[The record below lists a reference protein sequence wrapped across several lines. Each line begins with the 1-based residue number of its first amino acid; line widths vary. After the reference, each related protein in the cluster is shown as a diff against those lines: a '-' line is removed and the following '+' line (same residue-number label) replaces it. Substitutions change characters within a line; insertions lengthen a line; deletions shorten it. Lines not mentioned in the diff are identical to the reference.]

1 MLTFLFL
8 VINLFLAVLFI
19 KLLLK
24 KDFLTYLQGGR
35 WWITWI
41 AVGIITLMDEL
52 TSIFYAPSEAFRFIG
67 VSTIIYIALT
77 SILIRFL
84 STRMVEISEIL
95 EANNIKGGGVY
106 SFSYLVLG
114 PTTSFIAVSSIMVTY
129 VLTAA
134 MSTVSAVENGTTFL
148 ELSEAFKLILKFFV
162 IWFIT
167 GLNIIG
173 IKENAKF
180 TFLIFILASF
190 VLINL
195 MIGGFANFDSNSVSK
210 LAESGSAFWKD
221 LSSVPFFKAYG
232 NLIVGIGSCILAYS
246 GIESV
251 LQTASLVKSWK
262 DIRKAYV
269 FLALTVGIVTPLIVL
284 LVLSSPINPTQH
296 ETDLIPNFAGMVN
309 GHLFGII
316 VSILASVTLIMAVN
330 TAMVASAE
338 LIEKVA
344 ERYNFEWLIA
354 LNKKQSLYRIH
365 VLNGFF
371 YSAIL
376 IITSGS
382 QAVLAEMY
390 AIGLIASFCINTA
403 SLLKYRYSKGT
414 KEITY
419 HTSRVGTLIL
429 FIIILSTFIF
439 VILHRQYGT
448 ILWLFITLTFL
459 FAGLQIA
466 KRRAPEIKVIRATKS
481 PMEIIFALADIDDDK
496 VHIYFR
502 RPSEHESTE
511 EMKNSIYVSFYSP
524 RNEQPVELS
533 KNHFWLTIQ
542 KKMNLFDMIYAL
554 LKTIEYELPLDKEIH
569 IHFGWPMSS
578 WLDRMSIGVMIYKI
592 IHLPKKFPGFT
603 FHIDYH
609 KLKQNV
615 IKTVASYSILVPHIS
630 LFYQLM

>member
-1 MLTFLFL
+1 MLTFIFL
-8 VINLFLAVLFI
+8 VINLFLAGIFI

-24 KDFLTYLQGGR
+24 KDFLTYLHGGR

-114 PTTSFIAVSSIMVTY
+114 PSTSFIAVSSIMVTY

-134 MSTVSAVENGTTFL
+134 ISTVSAVENGTAFL
-148 ELSEAFKLILKFFV
+148 DLNEGFKLIIKFLV

-180 TFLIFILASF
+180 TFLIFIFASF

-195 MIGGFANFDSNSVSK
+195 LIGGFADFDSLSLKK
-210 LAESGSAFWKD
+210 LADSGKVFWND
-221 LSSVPFFKAYG
+221 ITGVPFFKAYG
-232 NLIVGIGSCILAYS
+232 NLIIGIGSCILAYS

-269 FLALTVGIVTPLIVL
+269 FLAVTVGIVTPLIVL
-284 LVLSSPINPTQH
+284 LVLSSPIDPTLH
-296 ETDLIPNFAGMVN
+296 ETDLIPNFASMVN
-309 GHLFGII
+309 GHFFGVL

-344 ERYNFEWLIA
+344 ERYNYEWLIQ

-365 VLNGFF
+365 ILNGVF
-371 YSAIL
+371 YSVIL

-382 QAVLAEMY
+382 QAILAEMY
-390 AIGLIASFCINTA
+390 AVGLIASFCINTA

-419 HTSRVGTLIL
+419 HTSRLGTLIL
-429 FIIILSTFIF
+429 FIIILSTFVFI
-439 VILHRQYGT
+439 VVHRQYGT
-448 ILWLFITLTFL
+448 MLWLTITIAFL
-459 FAGLQIA
+459 IAGLRIA
-466 KRRAPEIKVIRATKS
+466 KHRSPEIKVIRATKT
-481 PMEIIFALADIDDDK
+481 PMDIIFALAEIEASSA
-496 VHIYFR
+496 HIYFR
-502 RPSEHESTE
+502 RPSEVETTE
-511 EMKNSIYVSFYSP
+511 EQKNSVYISFYSP
-524 RNEQPVELS
+524 RNEQPVQLS

-554 LKTIEYELPLDKEIH
+554 LKTIEYELPEDKEIH
-569 IHFGWPMSS
+569 IHFGWPLSS
-578 WLDRMSIGVMIYKI
+578 WLDRMSIGVMIYNI
-592 IHLPKKFPGFT
+592 IHLPKKFPYFT

-609 KLKQNV
+609 KLKS
-615 IKTVASYSILVPHIS
+615 KP
-630 LFYQLM
+630 M